1 MKRLT
6 DKGAVEIALRLEPSS
21 NIMQSF
27 VDAVVEAGFDTIEA
41 KLAYGK
47 IQNHLDIV
55 EEDGVQKS
63 PVLAGV
69 MPVKLKH
76 FVKKGDAE
84 DGEQTDIGEQQ
95 DLKHSG
101 VLGGIQQGEDIG
113 NSNGQPGDAGGS
125 EGETLAPIETCEGT
139 TGEQKEP
146 VQQTLPEFQLP
157 EKVKALE
164 DMVITL
170 TREKADVI
178 IEQKRQKRIAD
189 MLARKISY
197 LEIMKAMEEARVRS
211 ATDEACYAVLDNG
224 TAMLIMT
231 YEMVAELSD
240 QEKFLTEVYACYESG
255 EFVRYEDAYAIAEA
269 IK

>member
-84 DGEQTDIGEQQ
+84 DGEQTDIGEQHQ
-95 DLKHSG
+95 
-101 VLGGIQQGEDIG
+101 
-113 NSNGQPGDAGGS
+113 
-125 EGETLAPIETCEGT
+125 
-139 TGEQKEP
+139 
-146 VQQTLPEFQLP
+146 F
-157 EKVKALE
+157 
-164 DMVITL
+164 
-170 TREKADVI
+170 
-178 IEQKRQKRIAD
+178 
-189 MLARKISY
+189 
-197 LEIMKAMEEARVRS
+197 
-211 ATDEACYAVLDNG
+211 
-224 TAMLIMT
+224 
-231 YEMVAELSD
+231 EL
-240 QEKFLTEVYACYESG
+240 
-255 EFVRYEDAYAIAEA
+255 
-269 IK
+269 